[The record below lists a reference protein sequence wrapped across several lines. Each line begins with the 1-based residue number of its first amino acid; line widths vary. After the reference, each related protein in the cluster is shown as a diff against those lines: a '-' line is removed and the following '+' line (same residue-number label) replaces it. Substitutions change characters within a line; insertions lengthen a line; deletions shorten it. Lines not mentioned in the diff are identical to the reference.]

1 MSVVES
7 MMRVRMTSTPTMMRM
22 RSDDTDTD
30 DDTDVANEDD
40 GVLKSNPSECDVCDS
55 SSVPRHV

>member
-1 MSVVES
+1 
-7 MMRVRMTSTPTMMRM
+7 MRVRMTSTPTMMRM